1 MDYSKLLADRT
12 KNMSG
17 SAIREILKVI
27 RQPGMVSLAGGIP
40 APESFPMDVL
50 KELEQIVMEKYKTK
64 AFQYDLTEGFG
75 PFRESLVSFV
85 KRKGID
91 AKADDIFV
99 TSGSQGAL
107 DSIAK
112 ILLNKGDKVVV
123 ESPTYLGAMTSFN
136 PYEPEYV
143 EIDSDEEGLVPESL
157 EKVLTENEVKF
168 VYLVPTFQNP
178 TGKTIGDERRKKIAE
193 IIKKHEMLVIEDDP
207 YSELR
212 YRGESVNSLYSYA
225 PENVIYAGTL
235 SKVFAPGLRLGFF
248 VAPDKELAQWLTIA
262 KQGTDLHTNSF
273 AQALAAEYL
282 SGGYF
287 DKHLPNIINLYKP
300 KQETMLEALGEFF
313 PDSFKFTK
321 PEGGM
326 FIWIEGPETIDG
338 EEIYW
343 KAIEEKVAFVP
354 GKYFYANH
362 EHGRSTMRLNFTST
376 DEATIR
382 EAVRKLGKVLEQFTK

>member
-1 MDYSKLLADRT
+1 
-12 KNMSG
+12 
-17 SAIREILKVI
+17 
-27 RQPGMVSLAGGIP
+27 
-40 APESFPMDVL
+40 
-50 KELEQIVMEKYKTK
+50 
-64 AFQYDLTEGFG
+64 
-75 PFRESLVSFV
+75 
-85 KRKGID
+85 
-91 AKADDIFV
+91 
-99 TSGSQGAL
+99 
-107 DSIAK
+107 
-112 ILLNKGDKVVV
+112 
-123 ESPTYLGAMTSFN
+123 
-136 PYEPEYV
+136 
-143 EIDSDEEGLVPESL
+143 
-157 EKVLTENEVKF
+157 NEVKF